1 MSESKTPPAALK
13 VESTAAKGGSFEDAK
28 RRLDRALGFFPL
40 SDEVEETLHHP
51 ELSLQVSIPVRM
63 DDGSLRLFQGYR
75 VRYNDARGPGKG
87 GIRFHPDVDQDEVTA
102 LAFWMTFKCA
112 LVNIPFGG
120 AKGGVAVDPR
130 ELSHAELERLS
141 RGYIDAIA
149 EFIGPDIDIP
159 APDVYTNP
167 TIMAWMADEYS
178 LIRRMKTPATITGK
192 PIALGGS
199 LGREDATARGGYYT
213 IQVMAKELGLK
224 PEKTTVA
231 IQGYGNAGYFA
242 AQLLAQDGYKIVAL
256 SDSKGGIYRPEG
268 FDPEAVKAHKDA
280 EGKVAGVRLR
290 DGEFEEVSHDRI
302 TNEELLELDVDI
314 LVPSA
319 LENVI
324 TAENAA
330 RVKAR
335 YIVELAN
342 GPIASEASAI
352 MKHRVFLIPDI
363 LANAGGV
370 TVSYFEWVQNRAGFY
385 WTLEEVHKRLQ
396 AIMVAEFRELLKV
409 SKEYS
414 TDNRTAGYILALRRL
429 SEAIESQGTR
439 KFFAKA

>member
-1 MSESKTPPAALK
+1 MSESKTPSAVLK
-13 VESTAAKGGSFEDAK
+13 MESTAAKGGSFKDAT
-28 RRLDRALGFFPL
+28 RRLDRALEFFPL
-40 SDEVEETLHHP
+40 SEEVEETLRHP
-51 ELSLQVSIPVRM
+51 RLSLQVSIPVRM
-63 DDGSLRLFQGYR
+63 DDGSFRLFQGYR

-192 PIALGGS
+192 PVSLGGS

-213 IQVMAKELGLK
+213 IQVMAKEFGLK

-242 AQLLAQDGYKIVAL
+242 AQLLAQDGYRIVGL

-268 FDPEAVKAHKDA
+268 FDPEAVKAHKDV
-280 EGKVAGVRLR
+280 EGRVAGVSRR
-290 DGEFEEVSHDRI
+290 NGEFEEVPHDRI

-314 LVPSA
+314 LIPSA

-324 TAENAA
+324 TAENAP

-335 YIVELAN
+335 YMVELAN
-342 GPIASEASAI
+342 GPITSEASAI

-385 WTLEEVHKRLQ
+385 WTLEEVHSRLKT
-396 AIMVAEFRELLKV
+396 IMVTEFRELLSV
-409 SKEYS
+409 AKEYS
-414 TDNRTAGYILALRRL
+414 TDNRTAAYILALRRL
-429 SEAIESQGTR
+429 AEAIEAQGTR
-439 KFFAKA
+439 EFFAKA